1 MQILAALRSRAL
13 LRYYEDFITSHSGGK
28 GLMKT
33 VESKEEGILLVSIA
47 HDFFDLIFS
56 VRAH

>member
-28 GLMKT
+28 GPMKT
-33 VESKEEGILLVSIA
+33 VESKEGILLVSIA
-47 HDFFDLIFS
+47 YDLIFS